1 LAHGN
6 RGRCPPNRL
15 PEEQRQRILRLS
27 DDAYADCNDAHFTER
42 LAADHG
48 LFVSRDLVRRVRR
61 DAGRPPKRKRRPKQH
76 HGRRPRRSSFGAMM
90 LWDGSPHR
98 WFGPARPPCCLMA
111 AIDDATS
118 RVLALRFEPAETS
131 VGYLRLLDHVVR
143 RHGVPAS
150 VYQDGHG
157 ALYRHDDHWS
167 LAEQLRGGQEPTQ
180 IGQVLRELGIEP
192 IRALSPQAKG
202 RVERLFG
209 TLQDRL
215 VPELRLAGRT
225 DPAAANS
232 RLEDV
237 FLPRHNE
244 RFAVPAAKNGSL
256 FRRLR
261 PAAAAET
268 LAFRYAATV
277 GNDNAVR
284 LGGLLIDVPPGP
296 NRRGYAK
303 ARVEVRQWLDGSWRV
318 YYQTQCIAIR
328 EATELRDPLK
338 AHTRRQ
344 PKGAADWTW
353 VYRASAEVTT

>member
-1 LAHGN
+1 M
-6 RGRCPPNRL
+6 
-15 PEEQRQRILRLS
+15 S
-27 DDAYADCNDAHFTER
+27 
-42 LAADHG
+42 
-48 LFVSRDLVRRVRR
+48 
-61 DAGRPPKRKRRPKQH
+61 
-76 HGRRPRRSSFGAMM
+76 
-90 LWDGSPHR
+90 
-98 WFGPARPPCCLMA
+98 PARIDA
-111 AIDDATS
+111 ASATS
-118 RVLALRFEPAETS
+118 RGSLPTPLGCMPRHLKPA
-131 VGYLRLLDHVVR
+131 
-143 RHGVPAS
+143 ACC
-150 VYQDGHG
+150 
-157 ALYRHDDHWS
+157 
-167 LAEQLRGGQEPTQ
+167 
-180 IGQVLRELGIEP
+180 EP
-192 IRALSPQAKG
+192 IAK
-202 RVERLFG
+202 ERYAADAPAGMYG
-209 TLQDRL
+209 TGL
-215 VPELRLAGRT
+215 T

-232 RLEDV
+232 WLEDV

-318 YYQTQCIAIR
+318 YYQKQCIAIR